1 MASVNPV
8 RMSRGL
14 SLLSALGKARGHAL
28 TLIFL
33 GSSGGVNRFV
43 LFDFSNS

>member
-28 TLIFL
+28 TLIF
-33 GSSGGVNRFV
+33 GGISGGINRFT
-43 LFDFSNS
+43 LS